1 MELWQSYDEENP
13 VSWVPFIN
21 FSVTDEDG
29 HSLMPYVPYITGSG
43 GTGKAYNEIYFTP
56 REGMREI
63 RLTPL
68 YYTGEME
75 TVRAPFDPEG
85 NGSNGNPGKLELV
98 SCTVDEEQRTVTV
111 SYRTPGIRILDSY
124 AEFLL
129 DREGNPIDSDTISD
143 EVKYE
148 DAVSGTVTTRIRILD
163 PDWDMKQIGG
173 YGQEWSVPYP
183 DREKAV
189 AIYLEQEFGKE

>member
-13 VSWVPFIN
+13 VSWDPFIN

-29 HSLMPYVPYITGSG
+29 HSLMPYIPYITGSSG
-43 GTGKAYNEIYFTP
+43 EGKACNEIYFTP

-68 YYTGEME
+68 YYAGETE
-75 TVRAPFDPEG
+75 TVRILFDSEG
-85 NGSNGNPGKLELV
+85 NGLGGDSGKLELV

-111 SYRTPGIRILDSY
+111 SYRVLGIRILDSY

-129 DREGNPIDSDTISD
+129 DREGNPVYPDVESE

-148 DAVSGTVTTRIRILD
+148 DAVSGTVTTQIRIQD
-163 PDWDMKQIGG
+163 PEWDMKQIGG

-183 DREKAV
+183 DPENAV
-189 AIYLEQEFGKE
+189 TIYLEHGAGED

>member
-29 HSLMPYVPYITGSG
+29 HSLMPYIPYITGSG
-43 GTGKAYNEIYFTP
+43 GTGLACNEIYFTP
-56 REGMREI
+56 HEGMREI

-68 YYTGEME
+68 YYVGETE
-75 TVRAPFDPEG
+75 TVRILFDPEG
-85 NGSNGNPGKLELV
+85 NGPGEDPGKLELV

-111 SYRTPGIRILDSY
+111 SYRVLGIRILDSY

-129 DREGNPIDSDTISD
+129 DKEGNPVYPDAASE

-148 DAVSGTVTTRIRILD
+148 DAASGTVTAQIRILD
-163 PDWDMKQIGG
+163 PDWDMGQIGG

-183 DREKAV
+183 DPDKAV
-189 AIYLEQEFGKE
+189 TICLEQGSGEE